1 MKTTAILILVL
12 AILFSACTKVE
23 KTPTSGIST
32 IENTIYRPTNP
43 YVFGFSF
50 STAELVANNATPG
63 PDILLFVNTD
73 VTAYRLTLQADN
85 LKPSFFKYGEFA
97 DEAAAKLAFDNIK
110 TVSATQWVDMADPI
124 NANQIWIYRT
134 GSDTYAKIRII
145 STVNEIRQ
153 TVPYGECKF
162 QWVYQPDGSLTFP
175 GK

>member
-1 MKTTAILILVL
+1 MKTNVILITVL
-12 AILFSACTKVE
+12 AVLVSSCTKVE
-23 KTPTSGIST
+23 KTPTSGITT

-73 VTAYRLTLQADN
+73 ITPSRLTLQADN
-85 LKPSFFKYGEFA
+85 LKPSFCKIGDYTS
-97 DEAAAKLAFDNIK
+97 EAEAIAAFDNLHEAVI
-110 TVSATQWVDMADPI
+110 TRWEDMADPI
-124 NANQIWIYRT
+124 SPNQIWIYRT

-162 QWVYQPDGSLTFP
+162 QWVYQPDGSTVFP
-175 GK
+175 

>member
-1 MKTTAILILVL
+1 MKTRVILITVL
-12 AILFSACTKVE
+12 AVLVSSCTKVE

-32 IENTIYRPTNP
+32 IENTIHRPTNP

-50 STAELVANNATPG
+50 STAELVSNKATPG
-63 PDILLFVNTD
+63 PDILIFVNTD
-73 VTAYRLTLQADN
+73 VAPYRLTLQADN

-97 DEAAAKLAFDNIK
+97 DEAATKMVFDDIK

-124 NANQIWIYRT
+124 TPNQIWIYRS

-153 TVPYGECKF
+153 TIPYGECKF
-162 QWVYQPDGSLTFP
+162 QWVYQPDGSLAF
-175 GK
+175 

>member
-1 MKTTAILILVL
+1 MKTNVILIAVL
-12 AILFSACTKVE
+12 AVLVSSCTKVE

-50 STAELVANNATPG
+50 ASAELVANNATPG
-63 PDILLFVNTD
+63 PDILIFVNTD
-73 VTAYRLTLQADN
+73 VTPSRLTLQADN

-97 DEAAAKLAFDNIK
+97 NEATAKMVFDTLK
-110 TVSATQWVDMADPI
+110 TLSLTQWVDMADPI
-124 NANQIWIYRT
+124 APNQIWIYRT
-134 GSDTYAKIRII
+134 GSETYAKIRII

>member
-1 MKTTAILILVL
+1 MKTNVILITVL
-12 AILFSACTKVE
+12 AVLVSACIKVE
-23 KTPTSGIST
+23 KTPTSGINT

-50 STAELVANNATPG
+50 SSAELVANNATPG

-73 VTAYRLTLQADN
+73 VTPYRLTIQADN

-97 DEAAAKLAFDNIK
+97 DEAAAKMVFDTLK
-110 TVSATQWVDMADPI
+110 TLSLTQWVDMADPI
-124 NANQIWIYRT
+124 NANQIWICRT

-153 TVPYGECKF
+153 SVPYGECKF